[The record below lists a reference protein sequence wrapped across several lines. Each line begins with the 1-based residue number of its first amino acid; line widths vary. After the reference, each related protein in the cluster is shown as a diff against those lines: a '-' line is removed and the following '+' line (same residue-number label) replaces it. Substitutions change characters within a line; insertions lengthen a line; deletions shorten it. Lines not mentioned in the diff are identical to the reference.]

1 MLNKIN
7 RMLKQQEGF
16 TLMELMIVVVIIGIL
31 AGIAVPLYTGIQQR
45 TKRGVGQGNADMLNR
60 AVEQMVYL
68 DRLEKDPVFKGTT
81 KYDHD
86 NKTDH
91 HFALLLDYI
100 GYLVE
105 EDDAS
110 GKPKPPQ
117 DRDVRE
123 GYELMHVTWGKEKDK
138 DGKEVGDNKYVV
150 VDDDKLADN
159 EDLAKKHPLK

>member
-68 DRLEKDPVFKGTT
+68 DRLEKTPEITGDYVHK
-81 KYDHD
+81 DH
-86 NKTDH
+86 
-91 HFALLLDYI
+91 FGLLLDYI
-100 GYLVE
+100 GYL
-105 EDDAS
+105 EDGDGAPETR
-110 GKPKPPQ
+110 KVK
-117 DRDVRE
+117 E
-123 GYELMHVTWGKEKDK
+123 GYELMHVRWNETDS
-138 DGKEVGDNKYVV
+138 KYDVV
-150 VDDDKLADN
+150 EDDKLAEN
-159 EDLAKKHPLK
+159 KDLAEDHPIGSGDVGSGGNGDGTT